1 VAKIVLCSK
10 DGYGAWFVL
19 RLLEEGHSVNY
30 YLKDQKKDCVLGGLV
45 PEPMDKVPDFAKY
58 DLAIFDVTGMPR
70 VAEEAATRCPTI
82 GAVSYTHLDVYK
94 RQLVELVLFSLETTI
109 LLLILPACLDN

>member
-1 VAKIVLCSK
+1 MAKIVLCSK

-82 GAVSYTHLDVYK
+82 GDGNLQS
-94 RQLVELVLFSLETTI
+94 
-109 LLLILPACLDN
+109 